1 MLNSNHLKKAEHSV
15 HEYLEIEDE
24 EEVELCVSS
33 MIDDIHDVL
42 NHIDRKVV
50 DGALSKVTSEI
61 RAKKIA
67 VLDVVHNVL
76 EKYEGKLIGKEQST
90 NDE

>member
-1 MLNSNHLKKAEHSV
+1 MLNSNHLRKAEHSV

-50 DGALSKVTSEI
+50 DGAISKVTPEI
-61 RAKKIA
+61 REKKIA

-76 EKYEGKLIGKEQST
+76 VKYEGKLIGKEKST